1 MIVLILHMLL
11 NEFRHKFN
19 SSLKNQYPKSE
30 ITSFYR
36 RLTHFYFQWP
46 PTFLIM
52 NPNYRLNYEELQQLT
67 IALNELKKFR
77 PIQYI
82 LNESYFYG
90 RTFYVDEH
98 VLIPRQETEELV
110 KWVLSDYKDEE
121 HHCNVLELGTGSGC
135 IAISLAKEQRKFKI
149 EALDVSKAALQV
161 AQKNAFLHNSEIDFV
176 HQDICRL
183 ENWNK
188 PLDVIISN
196 PPYIEPNE
204 KKEMLPNVL
213 DHEPHL
219 ALFTPNGEP
228 LYFYKKIIFLANSCL
243 KVNGCFYLEINPKYT
258 KDLVAFI
265 KTSTFKDIEVRNDIF
280 GKNRMLKAV
289 KS

>member
-1 MIVLILHMLL
+1 MLL
-11 NEFRHKFN
+11 NEFRYKFN

-183 ENWNK
+183 ENWHK

>member
-11 NEFRHKFN
+11 NEFIYKFN

-30 ITSFYR
+30 ITTFYR

-46 PTFLIM
+46 PTFPIM
-52 NPNYRLNYEELQQLT
+52 NPDYRLNYEELQQLT

-82 LNESYFYG
+82 LNESFFYG
-90 RTFYVDEH
+90 RTFYVDEN

-121 HHCNVLELGTGSGC
+121 HHCDVLELGTGSGC

-183 ENWNK
+183 ENWHK

-196 PPYIEPNE
+196 PPYIEPKE

-243 KVNGCFYLEINPKYT
+243 KVNGCFYLEINPKYV

-265 KTSTFKDIEVRNDIF
+265 KTGTFKDIEVRNDIF

>member
-11 NEFRHKFN
+11 NEFIHKFN

-52 NPNYRLNYEELQQLT
+52 NPDYRLNYEELQQLT

-135 IAISLAKEQRKFKI
+135 IAISLAKEHRKFKI

-183 ENWNK
+183 ENWHK

>member
-1 MIVLILHMLL
+1 MLL
-11 NEFRHKFN
+11 NEFIHKFN

>member
-11 NEFRHKFN
+11 NEFIYKFN

-52 NPNYRLNYEELQQLT
+52 NSDYRLNYKELQQLT

-82 LNESYFYG
+82 LNESFFYG
-90 RTFYVDEH
+90 RTFYVDEN

-149 EALDVSKAALQV
+149 EALDISKAALQV

-183 ENWNK
+183 ENWHK

-204 KKEMLPNVL
+204 KKEMLANVL

-243 KVNGCFYLEINPKYT
+243 KVNGCFYLEINPKYV
-258 KDLVAFI
+258 KDLVTFI
-265 KTSTFKDIEVRNDIF
+265 KTCTFKDIEVRNDIF

>member
-1 MIVLILHMLL
+1 MLL
-11 NEFRHKFN
+11 NEFRYKFN

-183 ENWNK
+183 ESWNK

>member
-1 MIVLILHMLL
+1 MLL
-11 NEFRHKFN
+11 NEFRYKFN

>member
-1 MIVLILHMLL
+1 M
-11 NEFRHKFN
+11 
-19 SSLKNQYPKSE
+19 
-30 ITSFYR
+30 
-36 RLTHFYFQWP
+36 
-46 PTFLIM
+46 
-52 NPNYRLNYEELQQLT
+52 
-67 IALNELKKFR
+67 
-77 PIQYI
+77 
-82 LNESYFYG
+82 
-90 RTFYVDEH
+90 DEH

-183 ENWNK
+183 ENWHK

-243 KVNGCFYLEINPKYT
+243 KVNGCFYLEINPKYI

-265 KTSTFKDIEVRNDIF
+265 KTCTFKDIEVRNDIF

>member
-11 NEFRHKFN
+11 NEFRYKFN
-19 SSLKNQYPKSE
+19 SSLKNHYPKSE

-52 NPNYRLNYEELQQLT
+52 NPDYRLNYEELQQLT

-135 IAISLAKEQRKFKI
+135 IAISLAKEHRKFKI

-183 ENWNK
+183 ENWHK

-258 KDLVAFI
+258 EDLVAFI
-265 KTSTFKDIEVRNDIF
+265 KTGTFKDIEVRNDIF

>member
-11 NEFRHKFN
+11 NEFIHKFN

-183 ENWNK
+183 ESWNK

>member
-1 MIVLILHMLL
+1 MLL
-11 NEFRHKFN
+11 NEFRYKFN

-149 EALDVSKAALQV
+149 EALDVSKDALQV
-161 AQKNAFLHNSEIDFV
+161 AQKNAFLHNSEIDFL

>member
-1 MIVLILHMLL
+1 MLL
-11 NEFRHKFN
+11 NEFRYKFN

-52 NPNYRLNYEELQQLT
+52 NPDYRLNYEELQQLT

-161 AQKNAFLHNSEIDFV
+161 AQKNAFLHNSEIDFL

-183 ENWNK
+183 ENWHK

>member
-11 NEFRHKFN
+11 NEFRYKFN

-30 ITSFYR
+30 IASFYR

-149 EALDVSKAALQV
+149 EALDVSKDALQV
-161 AQKNAFLHNSEIDFV
+161 AQKNAFLHNSEIDFL

-183 ENWNK
+183 ESWNK